1 MYLWYSV
8 VLLSPGVHELGH
20 YTIGLVLGQNAV
32 SLQWNVVYWSDVLSP
47 VQFLIQNLW
56 EWSIMVPLCCVLFWA
71 YLTVKFVS
79 RVGQVKGS
87 GQACLKPALT

>member
-47 VQFLIQNLW
+47 VQFLIQGVW
-56 EWSIMVPLCCVLFWA
+56 EWCILVPLVCVLLWA
-71 YLTVKFVS
+71 YLMIKNISVS
-79 RVGQVKGS
+79 RSSAGEGAVKLS
-87 GQACLKPALT
+87 LTC